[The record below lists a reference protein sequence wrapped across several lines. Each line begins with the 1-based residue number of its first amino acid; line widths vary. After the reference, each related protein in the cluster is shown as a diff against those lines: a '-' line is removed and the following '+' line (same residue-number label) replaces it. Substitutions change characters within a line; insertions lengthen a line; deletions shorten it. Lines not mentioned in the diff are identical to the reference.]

1 MTGSYVIQAT
11 GGSGA
16 NGTILSSPPAIWR
29 LGGLGA
35 KMKGTFQLKKG
46 TQLKIL
52 VGQKGGTSSDFSDR
66 PGGGGGGSFVT
77 LFDNTPL
84 IIAGGGG
91 GGGTAKDQFTDG
103 DPGQVTGN
111 GTQCGGTGGNGG
123 KRL

>member
-16 NGTILSSPPAIWR
+16 NGTIQPSPPAIWR

-91 GGGTAKDQFTDG
+91 E
-103 DPGQVTGN
+103 
-111 GTQCGGTGGNGG
+111 
-123 KRL
+123 